1 MKKKVTI
8 NTNEILVS
16 TAINVFFNWNRT
28 TCIKRNISVGNLTIS
43 YLLIR
48 VKWLA
53 IGRWTPP
60 FNQFKVL
67 VRWKYWMVFSTVKG
81 SRLGL
86 RNRMLLKRTGAALLD
101 HGWRSTDSL
110 TIQMDS
116 LHRSFILAVSILFFF
131 SILFGIPAAST
142 VVDPPT
148 VSSLPTNQT
157 FASGRS
163 FYHRPPPTNQLVLPL
178 ATIPN
183 KSAKPIY
190 S

>member
-1 MKKKVTI
+1 MK
-8 NTNEILVS
+8 ILD
-16 TAINVFFNWNRT
+16 
-28 TCIKRNISVGNLTIS
+28 G
-43 YLLIR
+43 
-48 VKWLA
+48 
-53 IGRWTPP
+53 
-60 FNQFKVL
+60 
-67 VRWKYWMVFSTVKG
+67 FSTVKG

-178 ATIPN
+178 ATIPIQKCHSETDLLLATIIMKFLFIENYSFNQSKRINEYHNQQN
-183 KSAKPIY
+183 K
-190 S
+190 